1 MAADDGSGRRQ
12 RTTMACKIGRRTTT
26 GKVGSGLRTT
36 TALSVKDVEDD
47 VVVFNRLE
55 QNTFLAI
62 R

>member
-1 MAADDGSGRRQ
+1 MAADNGGGRRR
-12 RTTMACKIGRRTTT
+12 RTTTACEIGRRTTT

-36 TALSVKDVEDD
+36 TALSVRDGEDD
-47 VVVFNRLE
+47 VVFNGLE